1 MMDAKHM
8 PSRRERIL
16 ASAEIEFAVHGFSGA
31 RVERIAAAASVN
43 KQLLFHYFKS
53 KAGLYQAVS
62 DSFFKRFDLDTRLGR
77 TPAEQ
82 LRSLVDQLAKAAYGH
97 RALLHDQWRSKAVG
111 SAMKLIENGQRSG
124 HFRDD
129 ADAESV
135 AEVIVAATLGISSGE
150 AETGNPSS
158 AVARFADSLVQ
169 MVVEHCSWH

>member
-1 MMDAKHM
+1 
-8 PSRRERIL
+8 
-16 ASAEIEFAVHGFSGA
+16 
-31 RVERIAAAASVN
+31 
-43 KQLLFHYFKS
+43 
-53 KAGLYQAVS
+53 
-62 DSFFKRFDLDTRLGR
+62 
-77 TPAEQ
+77 
-82 LRSLVDQLAKAAYGH
+82 
-97 RALLHDQWRSKAVG
+97 
-111 SAMKLIENGQRSG
+111 MKLIENGQRSG